1 MKVFEIRDSFPDP
14 ANSKLLGYLFYYE
27 AKNSFHTE
35 LLKGLDEWEAP
46 FIFQK
51 SIHDGR
57 YSIGS
62 SLSVKFV
69 LQRIVPRERQNLGEI
84 LRTNRL
90 RGYDECRLLTMSE
103 GRCAQD
109 DLFLV
114 KIEEDLIEPEIKER
128 MQKKIK
134 EAIPLS
140 SGRVLVF
147 FIDGKSRIVDIKE
160 NNSEDLMIERVL
172 KYKELFERLHIT
184 PGGNDIQWA
193 TGRGFSA
200 EEMYEAGE
208 ETNIK
213 LEDMVDFVTNRLVD
227 TTEATKILGC
237 SRQYIN
243 QMVKEGRITPLRS
256 ESNNRLFLLS
266 EIEAL

>member
-14 ANSKLLGYLFYYE
+14 ADSKLLGYLFYYE

-35 LLKGLDEWEAP
+35 LLNGLDEWEAP

-51 SIHDGR
+51 SIHDGI

-62 SLSVKFV
+62 GLSEKFV

-90 RGYDECRLLTMSE
+90 KGYDECRLLIMSE

-114 KIEEDLIEPEIKER
+114 RTDADSIESEIKDR
-128 MQKKIK
+128 MRKKIK

-147 FIDGKSRIVDIKE
+147 FNDGKSRIIDIKE
-160 NNSEDLMIERVL
+160 SNRGDLMIERVL

-184 PGGNDIQWA
+184 PGGNAVQWA

-200 EEMYEAGE
+200 EDMYE
-208 ETNIK
+208 
-213 LEDMVDFVTNRLVD
+213 VDFVTNRLVD

-243 QMVKEGRITPLRS
+243 QMVKEGRIRPLRS

>member
-1 MKVFEIRDSFPDP
+1 MKIFEIRDSFPDP
-14 ANSKLLGYLFYYE
+14 ADSKLLGYLFYYE
-27 AKNSFHTE
+27 AKKCFYTE
-35 LLKGLDEWEAP
+35 ILKGLDEWEVP

-51 SIHDGR
+51 SVHDGR

-62 SLSVKFV
+62 SLSEKFV

-90 RGYDECRLLTMSE
+90 RGYDEYRLLALSE

-114 KIEEDLIEPEIKER
+114 KTDEDSLEPEIKER
-128 MQKKIK
+128 MQRKIK

-147 FIDGKSRIVDIKE
+147 FNDGKSRIVDVE
-160 NNSEDLMIERVL
+160 AANRGDLMIERVL
-172 KYKELFERLHIT
+172 KYKELFEKLHIA
-184 PGGNDIQWA
+184 PGGNDVHWA
-193 TGRGFSA
+193 TERGFSA

-213 LEDMVDFVTNRLVD
+213 LEDMIDFVTNRLVD
-227 TTEATKILGC
+227 TTEATNILGC
-237 SRQYIN
+237 SRQYLN
-243 QMVKEGRITPLRS
+243 QMVKEGKITPLRN

-266 EIEAL
+266 EIETL